1 MSPNK
6 GIVSGDKNILDI
18 ILSALGFNP
27 MRLRWRWRRY
37 KQDLSRWR
45 NATQNRAQAARYEHK
60 TCHVCSAPVDRD
72 EKECPRC
79 GAALA
84 SSSVDKASRLLQ
96 FIVPEGGF
104 VYTTLIGIVI
114 VALFGVMVAQAPE
127 TLWPSSREAVI
138 RQIDLAL
145 QLGANSSY
153 YWTVDPPHVWRLV
166 TAMFVHFG
174 LIHFLFNIYALIQ
187 LGPLLEEVYGR
198 SRFLALYFL
207 CGLGGSVAS
216 IVVHWNVPTASA
228 GASGALFGL
237 IGTSLVYGWRTGG
250 ALGRSLTSQM
260 LQWGVFALLFGI
272 LVSADN
278 AAHIGG
284 AVTGAGLAY
293 VVSAKDR
300 PSPVSQTVWSLVELV
315 CLLLFVGSFVALFI
329 YGHDYE
335 YIHNAIL
342 DAQKGQ

>member
-1 MSPNK
+1 
-6 GIVSGDKNILDI
+6 VSDDRNILDT

-27 MRLRWRWRRY
+27 TQMRWRWRRR
-37 KQDLSRWR
+37 KQALSKWYNR
-45 NATQNRAQAARYEHK
+45 TENRARSVRYEHK
-60 TCHVCSAPVDRD
+60 TCHACSAPVDRE

-79 GAALA
+79 GAALSGA
-84 SSSVDKASRLLQ
+84 TVNKAGRLLQ

-114 VALFGVMVAQAPE
+114 VALFGVMIAQDPQ
-127 TLWPSSREAVI
+127 TLWPSSGEAI
-138 RQIDLAL
+138 RRQIDLAF

-166 TAMFVHFG
+166 TSMFVHFG

-187 LGPLLEEVYGR
+187 LGPLLEDVYGR
-198 SRFLALYFL
+198 SRFLVLYFL
-207 CGLGGSVAS
+207 CGLGGSVVS
-216 IVVHWNVPTASA
+216 IVYHWNIPTASA

-250 ALGRSLTSQM
+250 VLGRSLTSQM

-272 LVSADN
+272 LVKADN

-284 AVTGAGLAY
+284 AVVGAGLAY
-293 VVSAKDR
+293 VVPAKDR
-300 PSPVSQTVWSLVELV
+300 PSPVSQTVWSLAELC
-315 CLLLFVGSFVALFI
+315 CLVILVGSFAALFHF
-329 YGHDYE
+329 GHDYE
-335 YIHNAIL
+335 HIWNAII
-342 DAQKGQ
+342 DAERALRSAR